1 MVPRVDLGECGCQLV
16 AAMNHDLTKMLQ
28 AWPYQPGQVMAR
40 RFKGRDG
47 LQKIQLRVDLGV
59 LHMNAEG
66 RPDGKRPMGQET
78 WFDVY
83 RTRLAEHLL
92 AKGTPESFQLGLEEC
107 SKLQQECIQFHHR
120 YICLFQLEDYEAVE
134 RDSERN
140 LEVFE
145 FVAEHAATEDL
156 AWSLLQFVPQLLLMR
171 TRSRGTEALKANS
184 FEQAVLHIQEG
195 ISELERFYHEN
206 ERLEMMEASPELA
219 SLREWLNQVQ
229 NRRPLSEKERL
240 ERDLAEAIRLEDYER
255 AARVRD
261 QIRKMQASG
270 S

>member
-1 MVPRVDLGECGCQLV
+1 
-16 AAMNHDLTKMLQ
+16 
-28 AWPYQPGQVMAR
+28 
-40 RFKGRDG
+40 
-47 LQKIQLRVDLGV
+47 
-59 LHMNAEG
+59 
-66 RPDGKRPMGQET
+66 
-78 WFDVY
+78 
-83 RTRLAEHLL
+83 
-92 AKGTPESFQLGLEEC
+92 
-107 SKLQQECIQFHHR
+107 
-120 YICLFQLEDYEAVE
+120 VE

-145 FVAEHAATEDL
+145 FVAEHAATEEL

-171 TRSRGTEALKANS
+171 TRSRGTEALKGNS

-195 ISELERFYHEN
+195 ISELERFYQEN
-206 ERLEMMEASPELA
+206 ERLEMMETSPELA